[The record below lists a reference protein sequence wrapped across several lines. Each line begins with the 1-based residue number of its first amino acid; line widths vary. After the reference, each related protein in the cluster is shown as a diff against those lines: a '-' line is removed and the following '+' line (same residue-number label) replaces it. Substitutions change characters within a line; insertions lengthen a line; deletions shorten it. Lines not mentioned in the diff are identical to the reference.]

1 MADRSILELPAV
13 DSVTGGEYF
22 YGVQSSDDVKIIADE
37 LAEYTLNTY
46 TYRQGNN
53 NTSVVEGRINTL
65 AVIADLSDL
74 SDKIYPVGSLYW
86 SKSSTSPAS
95 LFGGSW
101 VRVKDVFALAAGSTY
116 IAGTTGGSST
126 YLLTVSQMPSH
137 NHSGVTGTP
146 STNTSG
152 GPSTNSTGSNST
164 GHTHTIPSLSGT
176 TDRAGSHTHTPNT
189 TMGSYFTNAED
200 NYVQYLALPSNSV
213 AVNWSSAGAHSH
225 TVSTDANTS
234 GGVSA
239 NHTHGLASHT
249 HSLSSHTHSITAQGG
264 GSAHNNMPPYV
275 VYYCWERIE

>member
-1 MADRSILELPAV
+1 MADKSISDLPAIS
-13 DSVTGGEYF
+13 SVTGDEYF
-22 YGVQSSDDVKIIADE
+22 YGVQGTGDVKIVADE
-37 LAEYTLNTY
+37 LADYILNSY
-46 TYRQGNN
+46 VYRQGNN
-53 NTSVVEGRINTL
+53 NKNVVDGKINTL
-65 AVIADLSDL
+65 MAIADFSDL
-74 SDKIYPVGSLYW
+74 ADKTYPVGSLFW
-86 SKSSTSPAS
+86 SKNSTSPAS
-95 LFGGSW
+95 RFGGTW
-101 VRVKDVFALAAGSTY
+101 THVKDVFALAAGSTY

-126 YLLTVSQMPSH
+126 HLLTVSQIPSH
-137 NHSGVTGTP
+137 NHSGVTGAP

-152 GPSTNSTGSNST
+152 GPSTNSTGNNST

-176 TDRAGSHTHTPNT
+176 TGRAGSHTHTPNT
-189 TMGSYFTNAED
+189 TMGSYYPDGDVSRVTYWTQHSSSA
-200 NYVQYLALPSNSV
+200 

-249 HSLSSHTHSITAQGG
+249 HNLSSHTHSITAQGG